1 MVIFAV
7 GFIVSLIPS
16 IALYFW
22 FKGLKSDQLYKESCK
37 KAFIN
42 GLIAVFPVIL
52 LSAIFALLKNLLFAN
67 VNPLLYAA
75 VHCFIVL
82 ALAEELAKYF
92 MGRKTIDKMI
102 NSVSWLDQIIFMGIV
117 GIGFGIAEDIPYAI
131 ESSPLAMLIRGFTI
145 GHGVYGMMT
154 GYFLGKIMK
163 DGKSGR
169 WQGLLAIVP
178 AWLIHGLY
186 DFGLSQEIEVLGDW
200 TAIISVSL
208 AVFELIMLIVFIL
221 FIRKARNDEKY
232 TAPLLA
238 AVAGGGTVAADAGA
252 GAVAG
257 AIVTDAAESAKTI
270 SESQCGRFA

>member
-1 MVIFAV
+1 MAV
-7 GFIVSLIPS
+7 FIIGLIVSTIPS
-16 IALYFW
+16 VALYIW
-22 FKGLKSDQLYKESCK
+22 LKGLKSDQLYKDSCK

-52 LSAIFALLKNLLFAN
+52 LSATFAFLKNVLFAN

-82 ALAEELAKYF
+82 ALAEELAKYY
-92 MGRKTIDKMI
+92 MSRKVIDNVLSSI
-102 NSVSWLDQIIFMGIV
+102 SWLDLIIFMGIV
-117 GIGFGIAEDIPYAI
+117 GAGFGVAENIPYAI
-131 ESSPLAMLIRGFTI
+131 GSGTIAMLIRGLTI
-145 GHGVYGMMT
+145 GHGVYGMIT

-163 DGKSGR
+163 SGKSSF

-186 DFGLSQEIEVLGDW
+186 DFGLSKEIEVLGDW

-208 AVFELIMLIVFIL
+208 AAAELIMLIVFIL

-257 AIVTDAAESAKTI
+257 AIVTDAAEKREDNI
-270 SESQCGRFA
+270 